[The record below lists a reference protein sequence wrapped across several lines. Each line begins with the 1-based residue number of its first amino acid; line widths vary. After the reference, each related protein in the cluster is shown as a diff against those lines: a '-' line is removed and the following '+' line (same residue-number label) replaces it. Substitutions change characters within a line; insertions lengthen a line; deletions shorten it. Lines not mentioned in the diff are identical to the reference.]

1 VSRGGEPLETRVKKV
16 LAWAAVLAL
25 TAGYTYGLLL
35 WYDSTYTDLHI
46 KYHSTEVYRLGYFE
60 QGERVRALVVFN
72 EGSVAVLE
80 GRSVDVHLLN
90 SDNRSKLELQ
100 QLGPQQGWTSL
111 QTLHIETDETD
122 SGSISYIAHTADT
135 YYIVYQ
141 NFDWWNLTLRVAG
154 GDALRTQLLIKSLW
168 IGLLATTIVAFGYF
182 YGRIFGIDVRGRLG
196 LAPRRKGPGARAAR
210 ERDVRAAP
218 PSTSTGPQGG
228 GRPG

>member
-1 VSRGGEPLETRVKKV
+1 MSRGGEPLETRVKKV
-16 LAWAAVLAL
+16 LAWVAVLAL
-25 TAGYTYGLLL
+25 TAGYTYGILL

-60 QGERVRALVVFN
+60 QGDRVRTFVMFN

-80 GRSVDVHLLN
+80 GRSVDVHLLD

-100 QLGPQQGWTSL
+100 QGWTPL
-111 QTLHIETDETD
+111 RTLHIETDETD
-122 SGSISYIAHTADT
+122 SGSISYTAHTADT

-154 GDALRTQLLIKSLW
+154 GHALRTQLLIKSLW

-182 YGRIFGIDVRGRLG
+182 YGRAFDVDVRERLG
-196 LAPRRKGPGARAAR
+196 LAPRRRGPGARAAR
-210 ERDVRAAP
+210 ERDAKVAP
-218 PSTSTGPQGG
+218 PSTGPPGG